1 MEDTVRRRIAS
12 SIVVAVAVLIG
23 TAGCNLVAP
32 QATTKHY
39 FASDGVSVD
48 VNDDIA
54 VRNAVVITDE
64 GKLGNL
70 VMTVVNTSTDDA
82 RLTVQHETSDGDKKN
97 VTVSVPAAS
106 TTVFGYPDGETVL
119 LRSLGA
125 EPGSLLPIYVH
136 SGSETGKQI
145 LVPVLDGGLPEYEE
159 LLPVDV
165 VRSK

>member
-1 MEDTVRRRIAS
+1 MRRRIAS

-39 FASDGVSVD
+39 FASDGVNVD
-48 VNDDIA
+48 VTSDIA
-54 VRNAVVITDE
+54 VRNAVVITDA

-70 VMTVVNTSTDDA
+70 VMTVVNNSTERA
-82 RLTVQHETSDGDKKN
+82 RFTVQHESAGTRKD
-97 VTVSVPAAS
+97 VTVSVPASS

-119 LRSLGA
+119 LRAIDTQPGA
-125 EPGSLLPIYVH
+125 LLPIYFH
-136 SGSETGKQI
+136 SGDDEGKEV
-145 LVPVLDGGLPEYEE
+145 LVPVLDGGLPEYKD

-165 VRSK
+165 LTQ